1 VAGHILA
8 DHELTTLVDAM
19 FGPEAGP
26 QALLVHA
33 VCSFG
38 DYTFEAVGSD
48 ELAGSDPPSFRES
61 LPKPGAGKAIRNR
74 PIKHYCHDQPVP
86 VPVINRTLRHT
97 TLGWRLISSRRS
109 TTKARPARYGSGAT
123 LTGL

>member
-1 VAGHILA
+1 VAEHILA

-48 ELAGSDPPSFRES
+48 ELAGSDPHRS
-61 LPKPGAGKAIRNR
+61 GKALQN
-74 PIKHYCHDQPVP
+74 P
-86 VPVINRTLRHT
+86 
-97 TLGWRLISSRRS
+97 
-109 TTKARPARYGSGAT
+109 APARQSGT
-123 LTGL
+123 VQ

>member
-1 VAGHILA
+1 
-8 DHELTTLVDAM
+8 M

-48 ELAGSDPPSFRES
+48 ELAGSDPPIVQGKPSNPRRRQGNQEPPNKAL
-61 LPKPGAGKAIRNR
+61 LP
-74 PIKHYCHDQPVP
+74 
-86 VPVINRTLRHT
+86 
-97 TLGWRLISSRRS
+97 
-109 TTKARPARYGSGAT
+109 RPASFQF
-123 LTGL
+123 L